1 MNWKLFLTT
10 AAANLFSW
18 HLIAKEVIGVGGAW
32 GCYFMATTIMQNPEV
47 SEAELALFTTT
58 LTYLFWPMVVISIL
72 SFIVACIKSPIPA
85 AIAWIAVVPLY
96 LLDFNMAARI
106 ALILSGVGTGI
117 YGTAFAFLGPQLL
130 NQEEQQ

>member
-1 MNWKLFLTT
+1 MNWKPFLTT
-10 AAANLFSW
+10 VAANLFAW
-18 HLIAKEVIGVGGAW
+18 RPIAIYATGFIVVW
-32 GCYFMATTIMQNPEV
+32 GSYFMASNIMQNPEV
-47 SEAELALFTTT
+47 SERP
-58 LTYLFWPMVVISIL
+58 YLFWGAVVISVL
-72 SFIVACIKSPIPA
+72 YFVVACIKSPIPA